1 METKKHVNMQFKNQG
16 RTKKFY
22 HNSIIIPQSDN
33 VCIYLSTWLVELRHS
48 IRIVVT
54 LLA

>member
-22 HNSIIIPQSDN
+22 HNSIIILQSDN
-33 VCIYLSTWLVELRHS
+33 VFI
-48 IRIVVT
+48 
-54 LLA
+54 